1 MRDGDGD
8 RILVSGASGF
18 IAKHIVLNLLQ
29 AGHRVR
35 GTVRDT
41 AKGEALRQTMVQY
54 GAPVDRLS
62 IVAADL
68 TRDEGWEE
76 AAAGC
81 RAVVHTAS
89 PFPVA
94 QPAQGRTL
102 SLIHI

>member
-41 AKGEALRQTMVQY
+41 AKGEA
-54 GAPVDRLS
+54 A
-62 IVAADL
+62 AAD
-68 TRDEGWEE
+68 DG
-76 AAAGC
+76 
-81 RAVVHTAS
+81 AVWRSGGS
-89 PFPVA
+89 PLD
-94 QPAQGRTL
+94 RRR
-102 SLIHI
+102 